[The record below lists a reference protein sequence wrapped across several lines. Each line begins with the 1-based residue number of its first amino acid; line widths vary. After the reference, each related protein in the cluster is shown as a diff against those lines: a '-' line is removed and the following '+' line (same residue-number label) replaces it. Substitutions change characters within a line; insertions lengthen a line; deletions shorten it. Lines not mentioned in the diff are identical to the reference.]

1 MGLGGMMG
9 AAALRPTLTQASP
22 KVATPAV

>member
-9 AAALRPTLTQASP
+9 AAALQQVQLTNKAEL
-22 KVATPAV
+22 K